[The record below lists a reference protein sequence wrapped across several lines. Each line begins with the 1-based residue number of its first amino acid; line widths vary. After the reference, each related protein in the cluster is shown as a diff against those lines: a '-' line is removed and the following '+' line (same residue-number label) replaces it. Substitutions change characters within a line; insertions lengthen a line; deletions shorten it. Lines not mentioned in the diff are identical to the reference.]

1 MTPHVCCVHF
11 TQVTKHQL
19 WKQVYNKLGGN
30 PRSTS
35 AATCTRRHYE
45 KLILPFERHLLGG
58 GSLALSQHRPQKRSW
73 SGSLAEREEESA
85 ELKMAKHRL
94 QQQSL
99 RFCQPSAAVR
109 EKHQDSVPNSQ
120 VRLVSLPVAEQMRQY
135 YKLNPSLTRCQPGTL
150 LTVPRQRHYQP
161 TMQPEEPAEGPKQQL
176 VLLRHLAQELILPFE
191 RHLLGGGSLAL
202 SQHRPQKR
210 SWSGSLAE
218 REEELTLQPFTANV
232 ICNSLIDLFFC
243 CLQKH
248 QDSVPNSQVRLV
260 SLPVAEQM
268 RQYYKLNPSLTR
280 CQPGT
285 LLTVPRQR
293 HYQPTM
299 QPEEPAEGPK
309 QQLVL
314 LRHLAQEYTHSSCW
328 AEPLNLSLK
337 PQNTAAASKPGQPL
351 SLTPEPNGKVP
362 KFLNTV
368 SPLYASWN
376 STKEDA
382 HGMLSPL
389 KDPDPIVGQSFAL
402 QEEVS
407 VIDLMRSPCSVSA
420 GGSASKLPSP
430 NGQAPQDRSC
440 SIPSS
445 LAIRGSNSEAIQG
458 SVSEPCKSH
467 LGPLNPQATTNKME
481 IQIPFSLLQ
490 SWFRSLKD
498 KPGSI
503 VSPNSCRAPSA
514 YEDPGDV
521 GRGSVP
527 NVDMT
532 ARPLENA
539 NDQHFQRPYRGQ
551 RSPEDDQIW
560 RNQLRQLSRETES
573 RRYLYPLDPAS
584 ASHLI
589 ASETS
594 LSGHPRY
601 TCVNGQMI
609 PMGLKVKEWEDMS
622 DCHSDVKTVPDAIVP
637 SSGSP
642 GISHIAQCDSIRRVY
657 GQQKHKEDLK
667 HYSFEDR
674 PLQRPCNDDKN
685 LVLGGSSHCPPYTQG
700 YQVTRHPSSIG
711 HVPELQV
718 EAAGSRS
725 LADGIGS
732 SPLTS
737 SGGHVIT
744 ASALHQVLLMKQA
757 SPTALSLTRD
767 EYLKLRRLIP
777 SSP

>member
-1 MTPHVCCVHF
+1 MALEAEGEKRVGGVHESEMTEESFLQELYHFMRSHETPIEKIPHLGFKQIDLFVMYQTVQSF
-11 TQVTKHQL
+11 GGYDEVTKHQL

-45 KLILPFERHLLGG
+45 KLILPFERHLMGG
-58 GSLALSQHRPQKRSW
+58 GSLALPQHRPQKRFW
-73 SGSLAEREEESA
+73 SRSFAEREEEPA
-85 ELKMAKHRL
+85 ELKMAKRSL

-99 RFCQPSAAVR
+99 RICQPSAAVR
-109 EKHQDSVPNSQ
+109 EKHQDSVPNSS

-135 YKLNPSLTRCQPGTL
+135 YKLNPSLIRYPPGTL

-161 TMQPEEPAEGPKQQL
+161 AMQSEEPAEG
-176 VLLRHLAQELILPFE
+176 
-191 RHLLGGGSLAL
+191 S
-202 SQHRPQKR
+202 
-210 SWSGSLAE
+210 
-218 REEELTLQPFTANV
+218 
-232 ICNSLIDLFFC
+232 
-243 CLQKH
+243 
-248 QDSVPNSQVRLV
+248 
-260 SLPVAEQM
+260 
-268 RQYYKLNPSLTR
+268 
-280 CQPGT
+280 
-285 LLTVPRQR
+285 
-293 HYQPTM
+293 
-299 QPEEPAEGPK
+299 K

-314 LRHLAQEYTHSSCW
+314 LRHLAQEYTHSSGW

-337 PQNTAAASKPGQPL
+337 RQSTSAASKPGQPL

-376 STKEDA
+376 STKESA
-382 HGMLSPL
+382 HGMVSPPE
-389 KDPDPIVGQSFAL
+389 DPDPVVGQSFAL
-402 QEEVS
+402 QEEMS
-407 VIDLMRSPCSVSA
+407 VIDLTRSPSSVSA
-420 GGSASKLPSP
+420 GGSASRLPSP

-440 SIPSS
+440 STPSS
-445 LAIRGSNSEAIQG
+445 LAIRGNNSEAIQD

-467 LGPLNPQATTNKME
+467 SGPLNPQVTPNKME

-490 SWFRSLKD
+490 SWFKSLKD

-503 VSPNSCRAPSA
+503 VLPKSCRAPSA

-521 GRGSVP
+521 GRGSAP

-551 RSPEDDQIW
+551 RSPEEDHIW
-560 RNQLRQLSRETES
+560 KDQLRQVSREAES
-573 RRYLYPLDPAS
+573 RRYLNPLDPATLAS
-584 ASHLI
+584 ASHLT

-609 PMGLKVKEWEDMS
+609 PMGLKVKEREDVS
-622 DCHSDVKTVPDAIVP
+622 DCHSDAIVP

-642 GISHIAQCDSIRRVY
+642 GRSHISQSDSHRRVY
-657 GQQKHKEDLK
+657 GQHKHKEDLE

-685 LVLGGSSHCPPYTQG
+685 VVLGGSSHCPPYTQG

-725 LADGIGS
+725 LADGISS
-732 SPLTS
+732 SPLIS
-737 SGGHVIT
+737 SGGHVKT
-744 ASALHQVLLMKQA
+744 ASALHQVLMMNQA

-767 EYLKLRRLIP
+767 EYLKLRRLIS

>member
-1 MTPHVCCVHF
+1 MALEAEGEKRVGGVHESEMTEESFLQELYHFMRSHETPIEKIPHLGFKQIDLFVMYQTV
-11 TQVTKHQL
+11 QSLGGYDEVTKHQL

-45 KLILPFERHLLGG
+45 KLILPFERHLMGG
-58 GSLALSQHRPQKRSW
+58 GSLALPQHRPQKRFW
-73 SGSLAEREEESA
+73 SGSFAEREEEAA
-85 ELKMAKHRL
+85 ELKMAKHSL

-99 RFCQPSAAVR
+99 RICQPSAAVR
-109 EKHQDSVPNSQ
+109 EKHQDSVPNST

-135 YKLNPSLTRCQPGTL
+135 YKLNPSLIRYPPGTL

-161 TMQPEEPAEGPKQQL
+161 AMQPEEPAEG
-176 VLLRHLAQELILPFE
+176 
-191 RHLLGGGSLAL
+191 S
-202 SQHRPQKR
+202 
-210 SWSGSLAE
+210 
-218 REEELTLQPFTANV
+218 
-232 ICNSLIDLFFC
+232 
-243 CLQKH
+243 
-248 QDSVPNSQVRLV
+248 
-260 SLPVAEQM
+260 
-268 RQYYKLNPSLTR
+268 
-280 CQPGT
+280 
-285 LLTVPRQR
+285 
-293 HYQPTM
+293 
-299 QPEEPAEGPK
+299 K

-314 LRHLAQEYTHSSCW
+314 LRHLAQEYTRSSGW

-337 PQNTAAASKPGQPL
+337 RQSTVAASKPGQTL

-382 HGMLSPL
+382 RGMVSPPE
-389 KDPDPIVGQSFAL
+389 DPDPVVGQSFAL

-407 VIDLMRSPCSVSA
+407 VIDLTRSTSVSA
-420 GGSASKLPSP
+420 GGSASRLPSP

-440 SIPSS
+440 STPSS
-445 LAIRGSNSEAIQG
+445 LAIRGNNSEAIQD

-467 LGPLNPQATTNKME
+467 SGPLNPQVTPNKME
-481 IQIPFSLLQ
+481 IQIPFSMLQ
-490 SWFRSLKD
+490 SWFKSLKD

-503 VSPNSCRAPSA
+503 VLPKSCRAPSA

-521 GRGSVP
+521 GRGSAP

-539 NDQHFQRPYRGQ
+539 KDQHFQRPYRGQ
-551 RSPEDDQIW
+551 RSPEEDHIW
-560 RNQLRQLSRETES
+560 RDQLRQLSREAES
-573 RRYLYPLDPAS
+573 RRYLYPLDPATLAS
-584 ASHLI
+584 ASHLT

-601 TCVNGQMI
+601 TCVNGQVI
-609 PMGLKVKEWEDMS
+609 PMGLKVKERENVS
-622 DCHSDVKTVPDAIVP
+622 DCHSDVKTVPDAIVL

-642 GISHIAQCDSIRRVY
+642 GRSHIAQSDSHRRLY
-657 GQQKHKEDLK
+657 GQQKDKEDLK

-685 LVLGGSSHCPPYTQG
+685 VVLGGSSHCPPYTQG

-725 LADGIGS
+725 LADGISS
-732 SPLTS
+732 SPLIS
-737 SGGHVIT
+737 SGGHVKT
-744 ASALHQVLLMKQA
+744 ASALHQVLMMNQA

-767 EYLKLRRLIP
+767 EYLKLRRLIS

>member
-1 MTPHVCCVHF
+1 MALEAEEKRVGGAHESEMTEESFLQELYHFMRSHETPIEKIPHLGFKQIDLFVMYQTVKSLGGYDE
-11 TQVTKHQL
+11 VTKHQL

-99 RFCQPSAAVR
+99 RFCQPSTAVR
-109 EKHQDSVPNSQ
+109 EKHQDSVPHSR

-161 TMQPEEPAEGPKQQL
+161 A
-176 VLLRHLAQELILPFE
+176 
-191 RHLLGGGSLAL
+191 
-202 SQHRPQKR
+202 
-210 SWSGSLAE
+210 
-218 REEELTLQPFTANV
+218 
-232 ICNSLIDLFFC
+232 
-243 CLQKH
+243 
-248 QDSVPNSQVRLV
+248 
-260 SLPVAEQM
+260 
-268 RQYYKLNPSLTR
+268 
-280 CQPGT
+280 
-285 LLTVPRQR
+285 
-293 HYQPTM
+293 M

-337 PQNTAAASKPGQPL
+337 PRNTTAASKPGQSL

-382 HGMLSPL
+382 HRMVSPL
-389 KDPDPIVGQSFAL
+389 KDLDPVVGQSFAL

-407 VIDLMRSPCSVSA
+407 VIDMTRSPCSVSA
-420 GGSASKLPSP
+420 GSSASRLPSP

-440 SIPSS
+440 STPSS
-445 LAIRGSNSEAIQG
+445 LAIRGSNGEAIG
-458 SVSEPCKSH
+458 NSVSEPCKSH
-467 LGPLNPQATTNKME
+467 LGPLNPQATPNKME

-503 VSPNSCRAPSA
+503 VPPNSCRAPSA

-551 RSPEDDQIW
+551 RSPEEDQIW
-560 RNQLRQLSRETES
+560 RNQLRQLSRES

-584 ASHLI
+584 ASHLT

-601 TCVNGQMI
+601 TCVNSQMI
-609 PMGLKVKEWEDMS
+609 PMGLKVKEWEDVS

-642 GISHIAQCDSIRRVY
+642 GRSHITQCDSVRRMY
-657 GQQKHKEDLK
+657 GQQKHKEYLK

-674 PLQRPCNDDKN
+674 PLQRPCNDNNN
-685 LVLGGSSHCPPYTQG
+685 LVLGGSGHSPPYKG

-718 EAAGSRS
+718 ETAGSRS
-725 LADGIGS
+725 LADGVGT

-737 SGGHVIT
+737 SGGHVKT
-744 ASALHQVLLMKQA
+744 ASAPHQVLLMNQA
-757 SPTALSLTRD
+757 SPTALSLTHD
-767 EYLKLRRLIP
+767 EYLKLRRLIS